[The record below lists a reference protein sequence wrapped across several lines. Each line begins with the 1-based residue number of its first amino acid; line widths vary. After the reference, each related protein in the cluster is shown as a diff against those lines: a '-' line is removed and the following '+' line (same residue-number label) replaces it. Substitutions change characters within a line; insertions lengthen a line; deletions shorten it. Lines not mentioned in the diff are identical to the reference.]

1 MLFLSV
7 VSDHKSI
14 LLSYEASDTN
24 FAKYVLIA
32 HKIQL

>member
-7 VSDHKSI
+7 VSDHESI

-24 FAKYVLIA
+24 FTKHVLTA